1 MNFIKDVKALFVNK
15 VNPDVY
21 LLSSDAQVANLSP
34 LSAIHRFSF
43 FYIKGEEITNKE
55 TFLRRSGEAL
65 GFPDYYGRNWDAFEE
80 CIRDFGWC
88 PAEGYL
94 VLYDHFEVFALNAP
108 AEFKVAVAIFRSAI
122 KYWKETN
129 KISMYLLLKDDEDV
143 LST

>member
-1 MNFIKDVKALFVNK
+1 MNFIKDVEALFVNK

-21 LLSSDAQVANLSP
+21 LLSSDAQVSNLSS

-43 FYIKGEEITNKE
+43 FYINGEEIKNKE
-55 TFLRRSGEAL
+55 TFLIFGEAL

-94 VLYDHFEVFALNAP
+94 VLYDHFEAFALNAP
-108 AEFKVAVAIFRSAI
+108 GEFKVALAIFRSAI
-122 KYWKETN
+122 KYWNETD
-129 KISMYLLLKDDEDV
+129 KISMYLLLKDNGV